1 MKPKILVTRKIAD
14 SAEQQLSKSFDV
26 TLNPKDVAYSYD
38 DLIKK
43 CNEYDGVIAAS
54 WDKFDKN
61 FFDNMNGKLQIIA
74 SIAVGYDNI
83 NTESAQ
89 SKKIIITNAPNVLN
103 DAVAETTLLLM
114 LGAARRAYEGLTLVK
129 SNKWKDAKVDF
140 TNFMVGQ
147 PLTGKT
153 LGIIGMGR
161 IGQIVAERA
170 RGFGMKIVY
179 YNRKKLSS
187 DLEKNAKYFENVNSM
202 MPHCDFVS
210 IHCPATPETKNILNA
225 EAIKLLPKHAIV
237 INTSRGITVDDDALI
252 DALQNKK
259 IYAAGLDVFNNEPKL
274 DERYLKLDN
283 CFTLPHIGSANHET
297 RAAMSMIAVKN
308 IEAHFSDKK
317 YPSKVV

>member
-26 TLNPKDVAYSYD
+26 TLNLEDKPYTYD
-38 DLIKK
+38 ELIIL
-43 CNEYDGVIAAS
+43 CNQYDGIIVTS
-54 WDKFDKN
+54 WNKFDKN
-61 FFDNMNGKLQIIA
+61 FFDKIKDKLQII
-74 SIAVGYDNI
+74 STVAVGYDNI
-83 NTESAQ
+83 DINAAKE
-89 SKKIIITNAPNVLN
+89 KKIVITNSPKVLN
-103 DAVAETTLLLM
+103 NAVAETTLLLM

-170 RGFGMKIVY
+170 RGFGMKIIY
-179 YNRKKLSS
+179 YNRKKLAS